1 MDVKKRIDELKNQ
14 LNDYNYDYYVLDN
27 PSVSDAEYDKL
38 MKELIDLEEEHP
50 DLKTSDSPSQRVGG
64 EVSEKFEKVKHERP
78 MLSLGNV
85 FSEKELRQF
94 DQRIKKSVD
103 EYTYT
108 VELKIDG
115 LSVSIIYE
123 NGSYQRAATRGNSEV
138 GEDITENVK
147 TIKSIPLKIDFQDK
161 LEVRGEIFLSKDR
174 FNRLNQ
180 ARLEK
185 DEDVF
190 KNPRNAAAGTIR
202 QLDPKIVHKR
212 GLDAFIYY
220 GFHDSF
226 SHHYKTLM
234 FLKDLGFKVNERTKL
249 CENIDCVIDYINDI
263 EKIKHELAYEIDG
276 IVIKVNEMDA
286 YEKIGYTSKFPKWA
300 VAFKFP
306 TEEKETVLN
315 KIDFQV
321 GRTGVIKP
329 VAHLETVDISGSSVS
344 RATLHNEDFIKS
356 RDIREGDTVI
366 IRKAG
371 EIIPEVVS
379 VVMEK
384 RHEDASA
391 FEMIDHCPV
400 CHSQIERK
408 EGEADYYCV
417 NPHCEAKQLE
427 GMIHFASREAY
438 NIDGLGEVIITDL
451 YNDGYLENVADIFK
465 LKNHKEELMKKEG
478 LGEKSVD
485 NLLSAIEDSK
495 NNNLDK
501 LIFGLGIR
509 YVGQKA
515 STILAKNFNRLENL
529 ANASKEA
536 LSDIRD
542 IGESIANSV
551 VDYFHNETNLALI
564 KEIQSLDI
572 NTEYHD
578 SSLSKQTVFTGKTIV
593 LTGSL
598 DNYTRK
604 EAKKIIEDMGG
615 SVTSSVSKNTD
626 YVLAGESPGSKYDKA
641 KSLDVTIIDENQFK
655 DMIDLGE

>member
-14 LNDYNYDYYVLDN
+14 LNDYNYEYYVLDN

-438 NIDGLGEVIITDL
+438 NIDGLGEAIITDL

>member
-1 MDVKKRIDELKNQ
+1 MDAKKRIDEIKDQ
-14 LNDYNYDYYVLDN
+14 LNQYNYEYYVLDN
-27 PSVSDAEYDKL
+27 PSVSDAEYDAL
-38 MKELIDLEEEHP
+38 MKELIHLEEEHP

-85 FSEKELRQF
+85 FSEDELRQF
-94 DQRIKKSVD
+94 DQRIKKSVND
-103 EYTYT
+103 YTYT

-220 GFHDSF
+220 GFHESF
-226 SHHYKTLM
+226 NHHYKTLM
-234 FLKDLGFKVNERTKL
+234 FLKDLGFKVNDRTKE

-286 YEKIGYTSKFPKWA
+286 YDTIGYTSKFPKWA

-306 TEEKETVLN
+306 TVEKETVLN
-315 KIDFQV
+315 KIKFQV

-379 VVMEK
+379 VVLDK
-384 RHEDASA
+384 RRDNARA

-400 CHSQIERK
+400 CNSQIERK
-408 EGEADYYCV
+408 AGEADYYCI

-438 NIDGLGEVIITDL
+438 NIDGLGEAIITDL

-465 LKNHKEELMKKEG
+465 LKNHKEDLMKKEG
-478 LGEKSVD
+478 MGEKSVE

-501 LIFGLGIR
+501 LLFGLGIR

-515 STILAKNFNRLENL
+515 STTLAKNFKSLENL
-529 ANASKEA
+529 SNASKED

-542 IGESIANSV
+542 IGEAIANSV

-564 KEIQSLDI
+564 KEIHALDI

-578 SSLSKQTVFTGKTIV
+578 SSLNKQTVFTGKTIV

-598 DNYTRK
+598 ENYTRK

-641 KSLDVTIIDENQFK
+641 KSLDVTIIDEKQFK